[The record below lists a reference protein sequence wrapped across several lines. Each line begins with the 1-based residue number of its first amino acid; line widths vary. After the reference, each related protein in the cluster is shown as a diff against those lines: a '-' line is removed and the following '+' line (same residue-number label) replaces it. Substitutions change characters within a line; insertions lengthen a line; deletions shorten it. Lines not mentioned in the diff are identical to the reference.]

1 MWSKMIQRLLN
12 EENLLIGISEL
23 SEIAE
28 VSPRQLRYWEE
39 KGYISSI
46 AKDANGPRKYR
57 LHTVVKVH
65 WIKRFLDEGY
75 TLQSAVEK
83 AEEQHRNVGMTKKIF
98 SQMFHG
104 ISEVCHNYVAIE
116 LYVVF
121 NETTEVSEYLL
132 IPKDADVS
140 DELKKRK

>member
-57 LHTVVKVH
+57 LHTVVKCIGSSV
-65 WIKRFLDEGY
+65 LDEGY

-104 ISEVCHNYVAIE
+104 ISEVCPNYVAIDLGDFDE
-116 LYVVF
+116 EQNYMLYLMKPQKS
-121 NETTEVSEYLL
+121 VS
-132 IPKDADVS
+132 IF
-140 DELKKRK
+140 

>member
-1 MWSKMIQRLLN
+1 MIQRLLN

-83 AEEQHRNVGMTKKIF
+83 AEEQ
-98 SQMFHG
+98 
-104 ISEVCHNYVAIE
+104 
-116 LYVVF
+116 
-121 NETTEVSEYLL
+121 
-132 IPKDADVS
+132 
-140 DELKKRK
+140 KKRNNKIIMKVQWKNVRLENQFRLKI